1 MAAAI
6 ATRRPVLKSLPYLA
20 ALAALAVFIVF
31 PSAYH
36 AGLFV
41 IYPLANLYVYTRLQ
55 RLLAAGRRGRRVFAA
70 LYLLLFLAYPL
81 VELLAHARQAGFLK
95 YVLMFG
101 YYSLPFLLY
110 LFLLT
115 AFGELLLQLGRLL
128 KLVPPALLDN
138 RKLTRAAFV
147 VVLAGS
153 AAIVVLGASHYRDIK
168 VNEYAIEI
176 PGRASGIDHMRIAL
190 AADFHIGD
198 VTEPRLIA
206 TIIARI
212 NSSHPDIILLG
223 GDLMEGDRPG
233 FEVERFAALFR
244 RLRAKYGVYAAPG
257 NHEYHRAPDRAD
269 FFALAGITLLDD
281 RFVVVD
287 RAFCLAGRS
296 DRQHGGKRP
305 LAQVLRGV
313 PTDLPLILMDHR
325 PSRFAETLRLPVDI
339 QLSAHTHH
347 GQLFPIHWITALK
360 YDLSWGMKRI
370 GRTRFFVTCGVQ
382 TWGPPVR
389 TVGDSE
395 IMLIQVTFRHDQPP
409 LKAGPASRAP

>member
-1 MAAAI
+1 MSAAASR
-6 ATRRPVLKSLPYLA
+6 TRRLVTKALPFLA
-20 ALAALAVFIVF
+20 ALAALAVFIAF

-41 IYPLANLYVYTRLQ
+41 IYPLANLYVYTRLR
-55 RLLAAGRRGRRVFAA
+55 RLLAAGRRGRLAFSA

-81 VELLAHARQAGFLK
+81 VELLAHARQAASLK
-95 YVLMFG
+95 YVLLLG

-115 AFGELLLQLGRLL
+115 ALGELLLRLGRLL
-128 KLVPPALLDN
+128 HLVPPGLAG
-138 RKLTRAAFV
+138 RRGPARAAFAG
-147 VVLAGS
+147 VLAAS
-153 AAIVVLGASHYRDIK
+153 LAIVVLGRLHYTDIK
-168 VNEYAIEI
+168 VNEYRIEV
-176 PGRASGIDHMRIAL
+176 PGRAAAIGHLRIAL

-198 VTEPRLIA
+198 VTEPRLIEK
-206 TIIARI
+206 IIARI
-212 NSSHPDIILLG
+212 NSSHPDIVLLG

-233 FEVERFAALFR
+233 FEVERYAALFR
-244 RLRAKYGVYAAPG
+244 RLRARYGVYAAPG
-257 NHEYHRAPDRAD
+257 NHEYHGAPGRAG

-296 DRQHGGKRP
+296 DRRQGGKLP
-305 LAQVLRGV
+305 LALVLRNV
-313 PTDLPLILMDHR
+313 PPDLPLVLMDHR
-325 PSRFAETLRLPVDI
+325 PSRFAETLRFPVDI

-347 GQLFPIHWITALK
+347 GQLFPVNWVTALK

-389 TVGDSE
+389 TAGDSE
-395 IMLIQVTFRHDQPP
+395 IMLIQVAFTRGRPP
-409 LKAGPASRAP
+409 LP